1 MAMQKQCLR
10 QNLFFHHL
18 IVTALRIVCS
28 AFAAVYYIYMISMQ
42 TIIDPVSKQALLSE
56 LTKER
61 YVRKANNGDNEIYIV
76 TAHNAPNV
84 MREIGRLR
92 EVTFR
97 HAGGGTGKE
106 IDIDEFDTSS
116 HPYQQL
122 LVWDPKDKEIVGAYR
137 FILCK
142 DAEFINGKVQLA
154 TTELFTFSD
163 QFYKEYLN
171 YTIELG
177 RSFIQ
182 PLYQPGENRRKGLF
196 SLDNLWDGLGAIVI
210 DNPSQRHFYGKVTMY
225 TDFNVEARDYILTFM
240 KHYFPDPDKLVRP
253 IHSVEIKTDVSGFLK
268 DLKDLPYK
276 EGHALLHQKVK
287 ALGENIPPL
296 MNAYM
301 NLSPTMKSFG
311 TAINPTFGGV
321 EETGILV
328 TIKDVYDSKKE
339 RHFNSYLKE
348 KGQL

>member
-1 MAMQKQCLR
+1 MQ
-10 QNLFFHHL
+10 N
-18 IVTALRIVCS
+18 
-28 AFAAVYYIYMISMQ
+28 
-42 TIIDPVSKQALLSE
+42 IIDKVPREALLAE
-56 LTKER
+56 LTRER
-61 YVRKANNGDNEIYIV
+61 YVRKTNNGNNEIYII
-76 TAHNAPNV
+76 TNHNSPNV

-106 IDIDEFDTSS
+106 IDIDEYDLSS

-122 LVWDPKDKEIVGAYR
+122 LVWNPEDKEIVGAYR
-137 FILCK
+137 YIACK
-142 DAEFINGKVQLA
+142 DAEFRDGKVHLA
-154 TTELFTFSD
+154 TTELFDFSPK
-163 QFYKEYLN
+163 FYEEYLP

-182 PLYQPGENRRKGLF
+182 PMYQPSEQFRKGLF

-210 DNPSQRHFYGKVTMY
+210 DNPYMKYYYGKVTMY
-225 TDFNVEARDYILTFM
+225 TDFNVTARDYILAFL
-240 KHYFPDPDKLVRP
+240 KHYFPDPDQLVKP
-253 IHSVEIKTDVSGFLK
+253 IHSVQHKTDVTAFVEELK
-268 DLKDLPYK
+268 ALPYK
-276 EGHALLHQKVK
+276 EGHSVLNKKVR

-301 NLSPTMKSFG
+301 NLSSTMRVFG

-328 TIKDVYDSKKE
+328 RISDIYESKKE
-339 RHFNSYLKE
+339 RHINSYLQE
-348 KGQL
+348 KGLL

>member
-1 MAMQKQCLR
+1 MQK
-10 QNLFFHHL
+10 
-18 IVTALRIVCS
+18 
-28 AFAAVYYIYMISMQ
+28 
-42 TIIDPVSKQALLSE
+42 IIDPVSKEALLDE
-56 LTKER
+56 LTRER
-61 YVRKANNGDNEIYIV
+61 YVRKANNGDNEIYII
-76 TAHNAPNV
+76 THHNAPNV

-106 IDIDEFDTSS
+106 IDIDEFDTSA

-122 LVWDPKDKEIVGAYR
+122 LVWDPIDKEIVGAYR

-142 DAEFINGKVQLA
+142 DAEFVNGKVVLA
-154 TTELFTFSD
+154 TTELFEFSEA
-163 QFYKEYLN
+163 FYKNYLN
-171 YTIELG
+171 ETIELG

-196 SLDNLWDGLGAIVI
+196 SLDNLWDGLGALVI
-210 DNPSQRHFYGKVTMY
+210 DNPSQKHFYGKVTMY
-225 TDFNVEARDYILTFM
+225 TDFNVTARDYILAFM
-240 KHYFPDPDKLVRP
+240 EFYFPDKEHLVRP
-253 IHSVEIKTDVSGFLK
+253 IHAIKKQTDTSAFTKLLEGK
-268 DLKDLPYK
+268 SYK
-276 EGHALLHQKVK
+276 EGHAILHKHVRD
-287 ALGENIPPL
+287 LGENIPPL

-311 TAINPTFGGV
+311 TATNPTFGGV

-339 RHFNSYLKE
+339 RHFNSYLLE
-348 KGQL
+348 KGLRSLNGN

>member
-1 MAMQKQCLR
+1 MQK
-10 QNLFFHHL
+10 
-18 IVTALRIVCS
+18 
-28 AFAAVYYIYMISMQ
+28 
-42 TIIDPVSKQALLSE
+42 IIEPVSKEALQDE
-56 LTKER
+56 LTRER

-76 TAHNAPNV
+76 TSHNAPSV

-106 IDIDEFDTSS
+106 IDIDEYDTSS

-122 LVWDPKDKEIVGAYR
+122 LVWDPNDKEIVGAYR

-142 DAEFINGKVQLA
+142 DAEFVNGKVNLA
-154 TTELFTFSD
+154 TTELFEFSD
-163 QFYKEYLN
+163 TFYKNYLN
-171 YTIELG
+171 ETIELG

-210 DNPSQRHFYGKVTMY
+210 DNPSQKHFYGKVTMY
-225 TDFNVEARDYILTFM
+225 TDFNMTARDYILSFM
-240 KHYFPDPDKLVRP
+240 EYYFPDKERLVRP
-253 IHSVEIKTDVSGFLK
+253 IHAVEKKTDTTAFMKLLEGK
-268 DLKDLPYK
+268 PYK
-276 EGHALLHQKVK
+276 EGHAILHKHVK
-287 ALGENIPPL
+287 DLGENIPPL

-339 RHFNSYLKE
+339 RHFNSYLLE
-348 KGQL
+348 KGLRSLNGN